1 MFSGFVGFTA
11 IDTSFCAPG
20 VFVTRYWVPNGIVP
34 MSVPAARI
42 TGGGP
47 AVTTPDIGTESGA
60 GRGRIGAGTEGCGT
74 GSEAGDARRGSISA
88 RAVAMR
94 TMCEP
99 PVPSPPT
106 RMDAFLVLESN
117 DGCIGQGTARGAPRP
132 PPLQE
137 VGPPGPGPP
146 VPGRP
151 AGPNLLSR
159 PGFTAPPHSPPESPP
174 PPD

>member
-1 MFSGFVGFTA
+1 MMFSGFVGFTA

-47 AVTTPDIGTESGA
+47 AVTTPDIGTESCA
-60 GRGRIGAGTEGCGT
+60 GKGRIGAGTEGCVT

-106 RMDAFLVLESN
+106 RMDAVLVLESN
-117 DGCIGQGTARGAPRP
+117 DGCIGQGTARGARG
-132 PPLQE
+132 LRRLKK
-137 VGPPGPGPP
+137 VGP
-146 VPGRP
+146 R
-151 AGPNLLSR
+151 
-159 PGFTAPPHSPPESPP
+159 E
-174 PPD
+174 PDSLVQERAT